1 MRSPGTAAAI
11 FRRPLIVQLIFAAV
25 GLPFFFL
32 AGFSWPAEAIPPA
45 IRTVAMLLP
54 STLAIEALV
63 NVAQLGAALP
73 DVRNELLG
81 LWLLAAVY
89 GGIAVLVEFRRRP
102 AAAPEPLNSQVTP
115 G

>member
-1 MRSPGTAAAI
+1 MFAAI
-11 FRRPLIVQLIFAAV
+11 

-32 AGFSWPAEAIPPA
+32 AGFAWPAEAIPPV

-54 STLAIEALV
+54 STLAIDALV

-81 LWLLAAVY
+81 LWLLALSY
-89 GGIAVLVEFRRRP
+89 GAIAVLVEFRRLRYS
-102 AAAPEPLNSQVTP
+102 AALAGLNPQHDS